1 MAFHFRS
8 GSSKVRRAARA
19 GQLRIPWSPA
29 ARRGAAMAEKS
40 SDQGSREQQRQ
51 ESGQQGGRGARALQ
65 RRSWAPNVASMG
77 LSPFS
82 LVRRMMEDMDL
93 MLDEF
98 GTGRTFGTTRWSDVG

>member
-1 MAFHFRS
+1 MAFQFRS

-40 SDQGSREQQRQ
+40 SEGTQSTRGSQAAGAAAASGAQAQSAQSNQGSREQQRQ
-51 ESGQQGGRGARALQ
+51 QSEQQGGRGARALQ
-65 RRSWAPNVASMG
+65 RRPNVASMG

-82 LVRRMMEDMDL
+82 LVRRMM
-93 MLDEF
+93 
-98 GTGRTFGTTRWSDVG
+98 